1 VKIKFE
7 LCHDGLHEKHDKPEE
22 AHNALGSKFSS
33 IAKSRDQLQ
42 IQVTIGKKN
51 LRFLHEN
58 N

>member
-42 IQVTIGKKN
+42 IQVTIGKKI
-51 LRFLHEN
+51 
-58 N
+58 